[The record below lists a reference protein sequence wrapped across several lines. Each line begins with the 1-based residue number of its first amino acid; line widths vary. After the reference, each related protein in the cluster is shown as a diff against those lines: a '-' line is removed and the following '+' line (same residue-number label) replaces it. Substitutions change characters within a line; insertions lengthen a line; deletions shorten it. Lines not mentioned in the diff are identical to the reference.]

1 MIYGNQSYN
10 LLSNQRPTCSTPEVR
25 NHPQLGFLGV
35 VKCGDQYQ
43 FNSFFFFFFFADTLQ
58 QLVTRPDHNK
68 LAAVLILL
76 PDKSLLI
83 MVRPNWEL
91 CRLESHTHFGMGAII
106 AALGPAEIKEMAL
119 YIEFLA
125 VRDWTENPTPFD
137 VAFVVLV

>member
-1 MIYGNQSYN
+1 MAN
-10 LLSNQRPTCSTPEVR
+10 L
-25 NHPQLGFLGV
+25 
-35 VKCGDQYQ
+35 QYPW
-43 FNSFFFFFFFADTLQ
+43 DTLQ
-58 QLVTRPDHNK
+58 QLVTRLDHNK

-83 MVRPNWEL
+83 MARPNWEL
-91 CRLESHTHFGMGAII
+91 CRLESHTLFGMGAII

-137 VAFVVLV
+137 VVFVVLVEWNVDTEWCV